1 MSISL
6 GQQDWFKS
14 FIDHIISHY
23 DPESADERAANLPE
37 GPEEV
42 RGLAAVMRS
51 LEVRGVANG
60 LPIYEPSLS
69 ESGSFPEIKFLSTLK
84 HQMEIILDV
93 AVALQRPFEGDFGRL
108 ALLMIGWATLADYP
122 RSEELADVWREV
134 LSGQIMP
141 DSIPDILEPHYI
153 PLGQS
158 FAERAILKDDPLLA
172 LPINQGIS
180 YFDIYLSGRL
190 AVDLYDD
197 ARLQRHEIEQT
208 HLITNSDRVHFVEAV
223 IALAWSNG
231 ILEPE
236 ERNLIKK
243 QIQMLNFSKKESR
256 KLINLMITPS
266 TPREFAQAFST
277 SDTGMFVMRQLIIA
291 SVVDGV
297 QDNREQK
304 FLFQTS
310 KEFGLSET
318 EFNKLQ
324 REMKIFL
331 DQNKES
337 IEQMKNYRRSRRP
350 SMF

>member
-1 MSISL
+1 
-6 GQQDWFKS
+6 
-14 FIDHIISHY
+14 
-23 DPESADERAANLPE
+23 
-37 GPEEV
+37 
-42 RGLAAVMRS
+42 
-51 LEVRGVANG
+51 
-60 LPIYEPSLS
+60 
-69 ESGSFPEIKFLSTLK
+69 
-84 HQMEIILDV
+84 
-93 AVALQRPFEGDFGRL
+93 
-108 ALLMIGWATLADYP
+108 
-122 RSEELADVWREV
+122 
-134 LSGQIMP
+134 
-141 DSIPDILEPHYI
+141 
-153 PLGQS
+153 
-158 FAERAILKDDPLLA
+158 
-172 LPINQGIS
+172 
-180 YFDIYLSGRL
+180 
-190 AVDLYDD
+190 
-197 ARLQRHEIEQT
+197 
-208 HLITNSDRVHFVEAV
+208 VEAV